1 MEEIADFMTGEGDW
15 NTNDNLKSILRIK
28 VVDTL
33 NALNVKPLEGGS
45 PIEDYGAAAAALG
58 PVKAMLKRTGLQNAQ
73 TRTPLNAAEE
83 KAVATLKDLFA
94 TIEDGTAYAKLVEN
108 YTSNK

>member
-1 MEEIADFMTGEGDW
+1 MTGEGDW
-15 NTNDNLKSILRIK
+15 NTNKNLKSILRIK

>member
-1 MEEIADFMTGEGDW
+1 MDEIVQFLNGEGDW
-15 NTNDNLKSILRIK
+15 NTNKNLKSILRIK

-108 YTSNK
+108 YKAGN

>member
-1 MEEIADFMTGEGDW
+1 MSGRPAAEESAVGTPD
-15 NTNDNLKSILRIK
+15 
-28 VVDTL
+28 
-33 NALNVKPLEGGS
+33 
-45 PIEDYGAAAAALG
+45 GAAAAALG

-108 YTSNK
+108 YKPGN

>member
-1 MEEIADFMTGEGDW
+1 MNGEGDW
-15 NTNDNLKSILRIK
+15 NANNKKNLKIFLKWIVQGNLK
-28 VVDTL
+28 
-33 NALNVKPLEGGS
+33 NVGAEAAGGAPLE
-45 PIEDYGAAAAALG
+45 DFGAAAAALG

-73 TRTPLNAAEE
+73 TRTPINAAEE